1 MSDETNPAAPE
12 TTAPPAATQPAE
24 PAPIAVPPDFGGGR
38 ICEGAMPR
46 PAAEAAPPPAEPPLD
61 VPTAK

>member
-1 MSDETNPAAPE
+1 MSDETSPAAPE
-12 TTAPPAATQPAE
+12 TIAPPTATAPAE
-24 PAPIAVPPDFGGGR
+24 SAPIAAPPDFGGGR

-46 PAAEAAPPPAEPPLD
+46 PPVEVAPPPAEPPLD